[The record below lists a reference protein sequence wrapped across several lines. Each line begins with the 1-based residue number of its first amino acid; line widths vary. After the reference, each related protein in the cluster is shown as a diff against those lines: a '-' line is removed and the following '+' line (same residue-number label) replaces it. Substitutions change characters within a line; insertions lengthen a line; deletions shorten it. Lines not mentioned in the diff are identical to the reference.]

1 MMSAGADPRMRK
13 IFVLL
18 GFLLAGAPAALA
30 DEPDPFLSLEQAKPY
45 RERWQTCT
53 ASVAKKNLGGSL
65 PAAGIADLAFERC
78 KAAETA
84 LKNVLKRRLGAASAD
99 RIVADLRE
107 FDRSLL
113 IRVIEKLRK
122 D

>member
-1 MMSAGADPRMRK
+1 MRK
-13 IFVLL
+13 ILVLL
-18 GFLLAGAPAALA
+18 SFLLAGAPAALA

-53 ASVAKKNLGGSL
+53 ASVAKKNLSGSR
-65 PAAGIADLAFERC
+65 PAAEIADMAFERC

-84 LKNVLKRRLGAASAD
+84 LKNVLKRRLGTASAD
-99 RIVADLRE
+99 RIVRELRG

-113 IRVIEKLRK
+113 IRVIEKLRN